1 MDNGLN
7 RERLIKL
14 VNDIIEFNGTE
25 EDIDNM
31 INILESNIIDPEVT
45 DLIFY
50 SKDNLSVEEIVDKAL
65 SYKAIEL

>member
-50 SKDNLSVEEIVDKAL
+50 SKDNLSAEEIVDKAL

>member
-7 RERLIKL
+7 REMLIKL
-14 VNDIIEFNGTE
+14 VNDIIECNGTE
-25 EDIDNM
+25 EEIDNM

-50 SKDNLSVEEIVDKAL
+50 SKDNLSAEEIVDKAL